1 LNFPIDFHVSGED
14 LAMANVSSAKLL
26 HLPPQQFDLLLQDLE
41 SQTPPKT
48 QTMFSLRQVV
58 ERLYDFLVKSLGNHY
73 SFDELAVII
82 HKGLLNLEAV
92 GEVPEIKGETLKKY
106 FLEVRRERESPT
118 GKRKAGTGKSDRTSS
133 VKPSLEARG
142 KGDRQ
147 DSESP
152 IVPIANPPIEPVP
165 EVSEEAKP
173 AVKKLPTSRS
183 STTIELAY

>member
-1 LNFPIDFHVSGED
+1 LNFSIDFHVSGED
-14 LAMANVSSAKLL
+14 LAMANMSSAKLL

-41 SQTPPKT
+41 AQTPPKT

-58 ERLYDFLVKSLGNHY
+58 ERLYDFLVRSLGNHY

-82 HKGLLNLEAV
+82 HKSLLNLEAV

-118 GKRKAGTGKSDRTSS
+118 GKRKAGTAKSSLGRT
-133 VKPSLEARG
+133 G
-142 KGDRQ
+142 KGDRR
-147 DSESP
+147 DGESP
-152 IVPIANPPIEPVP
+152 IVPVANPPMETVP
-165 EVSEEAKP
+165 EVIEETKP
-173 AVKKLPTSRS
+173 AVKKLPTTRS